1 MDLSSLHSIKRC
13 VDDILK
19 TETKLDILV
28 NNAGAGGLLN
38 KTTEDGLQVL
48 MQINY
53 FGPVLLT
60 ISLLSNYLNSTLT
73 PTL

>member
-60 ISLLSNYLNSTLT
+60 TSLLSNYLNFF
-73 PTL
+73 